1 MKERLTFHSRMHFP
15 IQGIGL
21 PTVSFLTNL
30 AVDSKSVSIILTVKD
45 SDCARSRDTSGPE
58 VSESLGSQ
66 GRRAGEGTPEGGGLG
81 SESLR
86 RWLLAYCFLT
96 ALKSD
101 SVLA

>member
-1 MKERLTFHSRMHFP
+1 M
-15 IQGIGL
+15 
-21 PTVSFLTNL
+21 

-45 SDCARSRDTSGPE
+45 SDCARGRDTSGPE
-58 VSESLGSQ
+58 VSESVGSR
-66 GRRAGEGTPEGGGLG
+66 GRMAGEGSPEGGGLG

-86 RWLLAYCFLT
+86 RWPLAYCFLA